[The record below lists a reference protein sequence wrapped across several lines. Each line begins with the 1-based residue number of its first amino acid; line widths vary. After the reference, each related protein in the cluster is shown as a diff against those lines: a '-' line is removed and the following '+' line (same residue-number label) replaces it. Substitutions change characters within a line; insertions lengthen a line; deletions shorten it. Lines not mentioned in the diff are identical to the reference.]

1 MINKIIDGISKAI
14 NEEFGDD
21 YEIYTEEIEQGLEE
35 PCFSITTVEPT
46 NELFRLNKYFRK
58 NPFCIHYFPSS
69 KDKKN
74 ECYKVLERMYLSME
88 YIEIEETFDGVTTKS
103 KVMGTN
109 MNGVYDDGVLH
120 FFVNY
125 DMYVNKVEDAQT
137 PMDSYDYNADVK
149 KG

>member
-1 MINKIIDGISKAI
+1 MINKIVDGISKAI

-21 YEIYTEEIEQGLEE
+21 YEIYTAEIEQGLEAL
-35 PCFSITTVEPT
+35 FFAIATVEPT
-46 NELFRLNKYFRK
+46 NNLFKPNKYFRK

-74 ECYKVLERMYLSME
+74 ECYAVLERMYLAME
-88 YIEIEETFDGVTTKS
+88 YIEIKETLDGVTTTS

-109 MNGVYDDGVLH
+109 MNGVYDDGILH

-125 DMYVNKVEDAQT
+125 DMFVNKIEDAQT
-137 PMDSYDYNADVK
+137 PMDSYDYKADI
-149 KG
+149 